1 MTNLAT
7 WITASRFP
15 MTIVMLILFFQNTS
29 DLYLTTLVVFALAV
43 FSDILDGYIA
53 RKFDQISKFGSRLD
67 ALLDKIMVYAMI
79 FSLFYAG
86 IYNPAVVFAMFFRD
100 MLADGLRNYAYEVAE
115 SSGSNFWGK
124 AKFTCQSISIGL
136 GLIYCIGP
144 EYSQCVWLANAFL
157 ILGFSLSLPGLL
169 NIVSMSQQTTDVQGA
184 KISLQPGGAA
194 QIVRGIKS

>member
-15 MTIVMLILFFQNTS
+15 LTIVMLILFFQNS
-29 DLYLTTLVVFALAV
+29 RDLYLTTLAVFALAV
-43 FSDILDGYIA
+43 ISDILDGYIA
-53 RKFDQISKFGSRLD
+53 RKFGQVSKFGSRLD
-67 ALLDKIMVYAMI
+67 ALLDKIMVYGMI

-124 AKFTCQSISIGL
+124 AKFACQSISIGL
-136 GLIYCIGP
+136 GLMFCIEP

-169 NIVSMSQQTTDVQGA
+169 NIVSMSQQTTDLHGAEISLHSAVTA
-184 KISLQPGGAA
+184 KIA
-194 QIVRGIKS
+194 QGIES